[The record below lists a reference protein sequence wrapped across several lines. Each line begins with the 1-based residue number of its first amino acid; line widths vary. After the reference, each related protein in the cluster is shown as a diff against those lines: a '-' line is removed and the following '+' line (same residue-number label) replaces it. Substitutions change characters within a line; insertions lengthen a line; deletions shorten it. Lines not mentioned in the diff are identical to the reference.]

1 MEETMEKMTEDL
13 KEVILKH
20 LETKDINALKKILL
34 DTSEHEILDVML
46 TLDEHEQAIVFRL
59 LPKAKSLYVFEN
71 LETHDQEHLLGLLT
85 HERAI
90 ELVEW
95 LDPDDRVKLLDELPH
110 EVTKKLIAKLSSDE
124 RAATN
129 LLMGFEPETA
139 GRIMTPNFVRLR
151 RSLKASEALEK
162 VRRKAYDHET
172 IYSLYIT
179 DTKGKLEGIISLRK
193 LLTVDPNEKLEDF
206 MNTEF
211 TSVLTSTDQESVAR
225 LLQKRDILAI
235 PVVDNEGCM
244 VGIITVDDAIDI
256 LEQEATEDIFEKAGL
271 SSNESNL
278 SETLIKGSLWS
289 IWKIRLPFL
298 LFTLVGGLIAGFVMG
313 GFEEMLGTIIIAAF
327 FIPVVLDMGGST
339 GVQSATIFTRASIL
353 GHIEKKKVFKHIARE
368 TFVGFTMG
376 VFTGVLCGVAVFL
389 WQGVIADSITTN
401 EALSLTFAVGTAL
414 IVVMTLAAFIG
425 FVVPY
430 ILIRLKIDQ
439 AAASGAI
446 ITTIKDISGL
456 LIYFGLVYLFIG
468 IF

>member
-1 MEETMEKMTEDL
+1 MEEIKDL
-13 KEVILKH
+13 ILGH
-20 LETKDINALKKILL
+20 LESKDISALKQVLV
-34 DTSEHEILDVML
+34 DTCSHVILDVMQ

-59 LPKAKSLYVFEN
+59 LPKEKSLYVFEN
-71 LETHDQEHLLGLLT
+71 LETSDQEHLLGSLT

-95 LDPDDRVKLLDELPH
+95 LDPDDRVRLLDELPT
-110 EVTKKLIAKLSSDE
+110 EVTKKLVARLSADE

-129 LLMGFEPETA
+129 LLMGYEPETA

-151 RSLKASEALEK
+151 RNLKASEALEK
-162 VRRKAYDHET
+162 IKRKAYDHET
-172 IYSLYIT
+172 IYSLYVT
-179 DTKGKLEGIISLRK
+179 DTKGKLEGIVSLRR
-193 LLTVDPNEKLEDF
+193 LLIAGADEKLEDI
-206 MNTEF
+206 MTTEF
-211 TSVLTSTDQESVAR
+211 TSVSTSTDQEEVAR

-235 PVVDNEGCM
+235 PVVDKDGCI

-289 IWKIRLPFL
+289 IWKIRMPFL
-298 LFTLVGGLIAGFVMG
+298 LFTLVGGLVAGFVMG
-313 GFEEMLGTIIIAAF
+313 GFESAISSLVIAVF
-327 FIPVVLDMGGST
+327 FVPVVLDMGGST

-353 GHIEKKKVFKHIARE
+353 GHIEKKRIVKHITRE
-368 TFVGFTMG
+368 TFVGLSMG
-376 VFTGVLCGVAVFL
+376 LFTGVLCGAAAFL
-389 WQGVIADSITTN
+389 WQGVFASQPSYI
-401 EALSLTFAVGTAL
+401 EALSVSLAVGSAL
-414 IVVMTLAAFIG
+414 IIVMTLAALIG

-430 ILIRLKIDQ
+430 ILIKLKMDQ

-456 LIYFGLVYLFIG
+456 LIYFGLVIMFST
-468 IF
+468 IFGVF